1 MDGTSRWPK
10 VPPALTPEQ
19 ERAREAFVLAWHE
32 VLPQRYDFVERFNH
46 SSVTSL
52 PDVPARFR
60 TLEVGA
66 GIGGHL
72 PFEDLARQDYVC
84 LEYRTEFCQRLR
96 ELPGIAGVVEA
107 SIENRTPLEDGSFD
121 RVVAIHVLEHLRNL
135 PAALDEISRVLA
147 PGGIFDVV
155 LPCEGGA
162 AYWLA
167 RRMSAQPMFE
177 RRFRLP
183 YKDIIANE
191 HVNTIYEILP
201 LLEARFSLMW
211 KSFFPLPVPSYF
223 ANLCVAQRFVKR

>member
-1 MDGTSRWPK
+1 MFVSNIAPNFASGFVSFRESQATGT
-10 VPPALTPEQ
+10 
-19 ERAREAFVLAWHE
+19 
-32 VLPQRYDFVERFNH
+32 
-46 SSVTSL
+46 TSFGK
-52 PDVPARFR
+52 PS
-60 TLEVGA
+60 GCA
-66 GIGGHL
+66 G
-72 PFEDLARQDYVC
+72 
-84 LEYRTEFCQRLR
+84 
-96 ELPGIAGVVEA
+96 PGFIIICIIAGV
-107 SIENRTPLEDGSFD
+107 IPGGSF
-121 RVVAIHVLEHLRNL
+121 
-135 PAALDEISRVLA
+135 A

-201 LLEARFSLMW
+201 LLETRFSLMW